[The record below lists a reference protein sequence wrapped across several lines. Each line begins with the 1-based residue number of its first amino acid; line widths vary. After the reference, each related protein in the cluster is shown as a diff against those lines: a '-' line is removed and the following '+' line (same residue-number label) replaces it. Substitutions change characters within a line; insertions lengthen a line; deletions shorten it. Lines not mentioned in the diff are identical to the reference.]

1 MRDFSDRTPSS
12 DPSTAANR
20 KRLGGYLV
28 EAGLLT
34 PGQIDV
40 ALNDQKLTGMRFG
53 EILAARGWVKQQ
65 TIEYLMKKVVLP
77 EQQQTAKPNQ
87 THKSTLRQERTLHQ
101 RDLEDSSF
109 SPSSHASGAAKSMP
123 SETSRQV
130 GRRDVPIAK
139 PLPSVN
145 PSDGDVSWVG

>member
-1 MRDFSDRTPSS
+1 MHNLGDRNVTP
-12 DPSTAANR
+12 AAPNPARNR

-34 PGQIDV
+34 PAQVDV

-77 EQQQTAKPNQ
+77 EQEAAKQNLV
-87 THKSTLRQERTLHQ
+87 HKSAIRQDAPSLPK
-101 RDLEDSSF
+101 SSAVSVPGA
-109 SPSSHASGAAKSMP
+109 SPNSNTDAN
-123 SETSRQV
+123 RQALI
-130 GRRDVPIAK
+130 RREVPISK
-139 PLPSVN
+139 PLPSVGS
-145 PSDGDVSWVG
+145 SDDGVSWVG